1 VDSIEEQLQAM
12 LEEKF
17 GTRPEL
23 IDSLALIGV
32 DSVGMAELTLDLESQ
47 FGISVDE
54 EVVDVDTVAEL
65 AEYIRS
71 RQPKN

>member
-1 VDSIEEQLQAM
+1 MDSIEEQLQAM

>member
-1 VDSIEEQLQAM
+1 MDSIEEQLQTK

-23 IDSLALIGV
+23 GDSLALIGV
-32 DSVGMAELTLDLESQ
+32 DSVGMAELTLDLEAQ

-54 EVVDVDTVAEL
+54 EVVDVDTVGEL
-65 AEYIRS
+65 ADYIRS
-71 RQPKN
+71 RRPNN